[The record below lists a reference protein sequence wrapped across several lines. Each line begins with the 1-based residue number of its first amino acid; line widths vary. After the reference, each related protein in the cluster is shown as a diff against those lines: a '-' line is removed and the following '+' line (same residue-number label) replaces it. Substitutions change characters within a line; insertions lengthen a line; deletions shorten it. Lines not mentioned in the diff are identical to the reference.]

1 MNSTVLILT
10 QSTQRCLLYV
20 LCVVHRSWEKLPF
33 WSQESGREKGE
44 LGRWVEEPGPNHPGH
59 VENVLPHT
67 GEAEARAWG
76 CPSGRLRGHPTLSHL
91 LFLSQALLW
100 APGNTHTS
108 EQVQGLSLPK
118 PNASSGGSSSC
129 FSFGN
134 HPLFTPVGLGAD
146 TIPGLQDSCGSQVW
160 LQRTTG
166 GKLGQCTSPVWPD
179 SSRPGT
185 LGALGGR
192 CSPATGVAGLVASN
206 TVL

>member
-67 GEAEARAWG
+67 GEAEARAGG

-108 EQVQGLSLPK
+108 EQVLGIRYY
-118 PNASSGGSSSC
+118 
-129 FSFGN
+129 
-134 HPLFTPVGLGAD
+134 VG
-146 TIPGLQDSCGSQVW
+146 QS
-160 LQRTTG
+160 
-166 GKLGQCTSPVWPD
+166 
-179 SSRPGT
+179 
-185 LGALGGR
+185 
-192 CSPATGVAGLVASN
+192 
-206 TVL
+206 